1 MTDVI
6 NNNNTVVETVEIPD
20 QTASLTTS
28 KRSIDDVAGEEE
40 LLTDSECFP
49 RRFTFSDCDVVDS
62 KRLKSE
68 EV

>member
-1 MTDVI
+1 MITAEVDLTTT
-6 NNNNTVVETVEIPD
+6 NDDNTGMQVEEEVVETVEIPD

-40 LLTDSECFP
+40 LLTDI
-49 RRFTFSDCDVVDS
+49 DS

>member
-6 NNNNTVVETVEIPD
+6 NYNTVVETVEIPD

-40 LLTDSECFP
+40 LLTDSECFCLNVYI
-49 RRFTFSDCDVVDS
+49 F
-62 KRLKSE
+62 
-68 EV
+68 